1 MVGDVVSI
9 ENVVFQRQGRKILDK
24 IDWSVFQGEHWVVVG
39 LNGSGKTSLLKIITG
54 YEWATTGTVH
64 VLGNL
69 FGRTNLPELRKSIGW
84 VSSSLDE
91 QLISRSQ
98 DWALEVVL
106 SGKYASIGLYDE
118 ITKEDVDQAKSI
130 LKQLDMLEFSKKPF
144 VHLSQGEKR
153 RIAIARALMAEP
165 EILIL
170 DEPCNGLDVYAKE
183 KLLSTIQAM
192 ASQEQ
197 GPTLLYVTHHLE
209 EVVPA
214 ISNALLLRDGKKV
227 ASGKKKEILTEELL
241 SKTFGVAVSV
251 EWKEERP
258 WLRVDEKL

>member
-118 ITKEDVDQAKSI
+118 ITKEDVNQAKSI
-130 LKQLDMLEFSKKPF
+130 LEQLDMLEFSKKPF

-165 EILIL
+165 DILIL

-192 ASQEQ
+192 ASQEK

-258 WLRVDEKL
+258 WLRVEEKL